1 VGSSSFPESHT
12 RPNSDELIVK
22 LDYPLV
28 VLNLGIIVALLHY
41 SITIRSTEDPR
52 ERRAWGDGSVLSI
65 LPMTLQ
71 SAQTQE
77 IRNLFI
83 GWYESYTDRKMV
95 EEPEIAI
102 VGTKGQIVIPR
113 RIRDDL
119 GIKPKTR
126 LALYRVGDKIVATKL
141 RIQPLVED
149 LKELLREVDEGRMDR
164 KRPTEREIL
173 EEIQAYRRERRKTQG
188 A

>member
-1 VGSSSFPESHT
+1 MKVIP
-12 RPNSDELIVK
+12 I
-22 LDYPLV
+22 
-28 VLNLGIIVALLHY
+28 
-41 SITIRSTEDPR
+41 
-52 ERRAWGDGSVLSI
+52 
-65 LPMTLQ
+65 
-71 SAQTQE
+71 
-77 IRNLFI
+77 
-83 GWYESYTDRKMV
+83 RKMV

-102 VGTKGQIVIPR
+102 VGTKGQIVIPQ

-126 LALYRVGDKIVATKL
+126 LALYRIGDKIVAIKL